1 MKKFIVAMTVA
12 LLTTAGAIAQDEK
25 SSERKQP
32 TKSEMIQHHTERMAQ
47 RYSLT
52 DEQKAKLT
60 ELNTKYADLMAR
72 PRGGEHGRH
81 PQGMKPGKRERIEK
95 DSVLNKD
102 KQKNFHREFRKGDFE
117 KMRAKMD
124 AYNSELKGI
133 LTEEQFSAY
142 ENDRKKM
149 MHRR

>member
-1 MKKFIVAMTVA
+1 MKKFIVAMTIA
-12 LLTTAGAIAQDEK
+12 LLSATGAVAQDEK

-32 TKSEMIQHHTERMAQ
+32 TKSEMIQHRTDRMAE

-52 DEQKAKLT
+52 NEQKAKVL
-60 ELNTKYADLMAR
+60 ELNTKYADMMAR
-72 PRGGEHGRH
+72 PRGERGRN
-81 PQGMKPGKRERIEK
+81 PQGMKPKVRERIEK

-102 KQKNFHREFRKGDFE
+102 KHKDSRRELRKGDFE
-117 KMRAKMD
+117 KMREKMD
-124 AYNSELKGI
+124 AYNSELKSI